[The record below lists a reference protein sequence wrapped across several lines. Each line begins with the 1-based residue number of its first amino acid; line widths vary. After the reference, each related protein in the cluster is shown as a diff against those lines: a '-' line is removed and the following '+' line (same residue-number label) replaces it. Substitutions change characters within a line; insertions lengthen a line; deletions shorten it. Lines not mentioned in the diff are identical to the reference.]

1 MAYGRLDVFFPDG
14 MFKTFLLTTSPVS
27 IGRSTGNTIALET
40 ETISRYHISLT
51 HENGQVTITDLESAN
66 GTFVE
71 GERLK
76 TAVPRPLY
84 GGEEI
89 QIGDLQLIFH
99 NLDDNPT
106 RPIPVTVETQVRHYE
121 REGVDFKLDL
131 DGPAQAIPPGA
142 HISAIL
148 TIINTSAS
156 ADRFTVEIEGM
167 PKGWTRI
174 DRPELEIAGGSEA
187 TVILSFKPIRRFD
200 SAPGEYTGKVT
211 VRSKS
216 RPDMMLTCPV
226 RLRVLAFSG
235 FGIALAKRNL
245 ERDGQFRLY
254 VQNQGSDPLPI
265 AIAGRDFSSRLR
277 FHLPMSAMTL
287 APGQRAS
294 IDGQVRPR
302 QPALFGD
309 VRTHPFDLIVRSC
322 DHAGFL
328 VSVRGYLPEK
338 PMLPTWAG
346 FALGGIGLS
355 LLALLVLIVL
365 ILLRP
370 EAPPTITAF
379 DVSTA
384 RVAQGTPVGL
394 EWTFSS
400 GANAASIYANGTLVY
415 VQPTPAQAGQFN
427 LDTAS
432 LSGDVELRLNAQN
445 RGGTA
450 EAVRQ
455 LSIFAPL
462 MVERFEITPARL
474 TRFVAQS
481 IRISWSV
488 SGAVTTQLRGTEGWS
503 SSPIQQSYGASASI
517 EIVGIPTTP
526 IELILSAQSA
536 EGETLTQTFAVPVID
551 PECVVRE
558 NGTRLYVG
566 PNPAHQVVSSA
577 AAGTSMVV
585 TAQDA
590 TGTWLRARLSGGV
603 MAWGERAAFD
613 CADTFNPADLVKEL
627 NVPPTPTP
635 LPTITPL
642 PPSIESLS
650 APALPT
656 PTTAG

>member
-14 MFKTFLLTTSPVS
+14 MFKTFLLNTSPVS

-51 HENGQVTITDLESAN
+51 HEDGQVMITDLESAN

-76 TAVPRPLY
+76 TAAPRPLY

-106 RPIPVTVETQVRHYE
+106 RPVPVTVDEQTRHYE

-131 DGPAQAIPPGA
+131 DGPGQAIPPGA

-148 TIINTSAS
+148 TIRNTSAS
-156 ADRFTVEIEGM
+156 TDRFTVEIEGM

-174 DRPELEIAGGSEA
+174 DRPELEIAGGMDA
-187 TVILSFKPIRRFD
+187 AVMLSFKPIRRYD
-200 SAPGEYTGKVT
+200 STPGDYSAKVT

-216 RPDMMLTCPV
+216 RPNMALTCPV
-226 RLRVLAFSG
+226 RLRVLPFSG

-302 QPALFGD
+302 QPTLFGEL
-309 VRTHPFDLIVRSC
+309 RTHPFDLIVRSC
-322 DHAGFL
+322 DQAGFL
-328 VSVRGYLPEK
+328 VSVRGYVPEK

-370 EAPPTITAF
+370 EAPPAITAF
-379 DVSTA
+379 NVGAA
-384 RVAQGTPVGL
+384 RVVQGTPVGL
-394 EWTFSS
+394 DWVFAN
-400 GANAASIYANGTLVY
+400 GANAVNVYANGTLVY
-415 VQPTPAQAGQFN
+415 AQPTPAQAGQFN
-427 LDTAS
+427 LDTAG
-432 LSGDVELRLNAQN
+432 LVGDVELRLNAQN
-445 RGGTA
+445 RSGTA
-450 EAVRQ
+450 EAAQQV
-455 LSIFAPL
+455 SIYAPL
-462 MVERFEITPARL
+462 TVERFEIAPARL

-481 IRISWSV
+481 IQISWSV

-503 SSPIQQSYGASASI
+503 SSPQQQSYGGSASI

-526 IELILSAQSA
+526 VELILSAQSV

-558 NGTRLYVG
+558 NDTRLYVG
-566 PNPAHQVVSSA
+566 PNPTHQVVSSA
-577 AAGTSMVV
+577 AAGTSIVV

-603 MAWGERAAFD
+603 TAWGERAAFD
-613 CADTFNPADLVKEL
+613 CADTFNPDDLVKEL

-635 LPTITPL
+635 LPTITPT
-642 PPSIESLS
+642 PPSVESLS

>member
-27 IGRSTGNTIALET
+27 IGRSTGNTIVLET
-40 ETISRYHISLT
+40 ETISRYHLSLA

-106 RPIPVTVETQVRHYE
+106 RPVPITVETQARHYE

-131 DGPAQAIPPGA
+131 DGPAHAIPPGA
-142 HISAIL
+142 YISAIL
-148 TIINTSAS
+148 TISNTSAS
-156 ADRFTVEIEGM
+156 PDRFSIEIEGM
-167 PKGWTRI
+167 PQGWTRI
-174 DRPELEIAGGSEA
+174 DRPELEIAGGAEA
-187 TVILSFKPIRRFD
+187 AAVLSFKPIRRHD
-200 SAPGEYTGKVT
+200 TAPGEYSGKVT

-216 RPDMMLTCPV
+216 RPEMALTCPI

-235 FGIALAKRNL
+235 FGIALAKRRL

-254 VQNQGSDPLPI
+254 VQNQGSAPLPI
-265 AIAGRDFSSRLR
+265 ALAGRDFNSRLR

-302 QPALFGD
+302 QPALFGEA
-309 VRTHPFDLIVRSC
+309 RTHPFDLIVRSC

-328 VSVRGYLPEK
+328 VAVRGYLPEK

-346 FALGGIGLS
+346 FALGGIGLA

-370 EAPPTITAF
+370 EAPPRIAAF
-379 DVSTA
+379 NVDAA
-384 RVAQGTPVGL
+384 RAAQGTPIGV
-394 EWTFSS
+394 EWAFADS
-400 GANAASIYANGTLVY
+400 ANAANVYANGTLVY
-415 VQPTPAQAGQFN
+415 AQPAPARAGQFS
-427 LDTAS
+427 LDTAN
-432 LSGDVELRLNAQN
+432 LAGDVELRLSAQN

-450 EAVRQ
+450 EAAQRV
-455 LSIFAPL
+455 SIYAPL
-462 MVERFEITPARL
+462 MVERFEIVPARL

-488 SGAVTTQLRGTEGWS
+488 SGAITTQLRGTEGWS
-503 SSPIQQSYGASASI
+503 SSPLQQSYGGSASV
-517 EIVGIPTTP
+517 EIVGIPTAP
-526 IELILSAQSA
+526 VELILSAQSA
-536 EGETLTQTFAVPVID
+536 EGEMLTQTVALPVID
-551 PECVVRE
+551 PECVVRAQD
-558 NGTRLYVG
+558 TRLYVG
-566 PNPAHQVVSSA
+566 PNSAHQVVSSP
-577 AAGTSMVV
+577 AAGTPLMV

-590 TGTWLRARLSGGV
+590 TGTWLRVRLSGGV

-613 CADTFNPADLVKEL
+613 CADTFNPDDLVKEL

-635 LPTITPL
+635 LPTITP
-642 PPSIESLS
+642 PPLSIESLS

-656 PTTAG
+656 PTAAG